1 MDTFSSIAKRGTF
14 VQHNDT
20 DVLDA
25 LLLLMPLVGFIAPTD
40 PMWRSTLHAM
50 D

>member
-14 VQHNDT
+14 VQHYDT

-25 LLLLMPLVGFIAPTD
+25 LLL
-40 PMWRSTLHAM
+40 
-50 D
+50 